1 MIADV
6 AYEWDPAKEK
16 ANYAKHGVHF
26 ADAVGALED
35 ERALSEADTSTA
47 EERFRTLGM
56 DFLGRVIIVVYTYR
70 GENIRLITARAAKPQ
85 QRKAYERR
93 R

>member
-1 MIADV
+1 MT
-6 AYEWDPAKEK
+6 YEWDPKKER

-35 ERALSEADTSTA
+35 ERALTETDDSTSE
-47 EERFRTLGM
+47 EPFRTLGM
-56 DFLGRVIIVVYTYR
+56 DFLGRVIVVAYTYR
-70 GENIRLITARAAKPQ
+70 VENIRLISARRARPR
-85 QRKAYERR
+85 QRARYERKR

>member
-1 MIADV
+1 M

-35 ERALSEADTSTA
+35 ERALTEPDDSTS
-47 EERFRTLGM
+47 EERFKTLGM
-56 DFLGRVIIVVYTYR
+56 DFLGRIIVVVYTYR
-70 GENIRLITARAAKPQ
+70 GENIR
-85 QRKAYERR
+85 
-93 R
+93 

>member
-1 MIADV
+1 MG
-6 AYEWDPAKEK
+6 YSWDGAKER

-35 ERALSEADTSTA
+35 EHALTEPDSSTL

-56 DFLGRVIIVVYTYR
+56 DFLGRLVIVVYTNR
-70 GENIRLITARAAKPQ
+70 GEDIRMISARKAKPHH
-85 QRKAYERR
+85 RALYERR
-93 R
+93 RG